1 MQPSENGNKQI
12 GLADRSFLNSENGM
26 PPGWLLGGQEA
37 THPVRSRQEENSDKN
52 GIITAET
59 EENKRYQS
67 CSGFHFVSLFVLP
80 WYENSSTHS
89 ARYQRPKTPGLL
101 TGHGKEQSQANSHDA
116 GVTAREIR
124 HPSMPGRGIT
134 QAVAVCAML
143 SRPPTLPA
151 SRADPIRSAA
161 FSFSLRSPPFLI
173 PATRRL
179 SPPGFCNRRTSTRIS
194 RPRSVCQVRKAGE
207 CFRHSSRHLL
217 MSSLIPRAS
226 SLGSFTLKL
235 SNLLAGDAVL
245 TRVGL
250 LRHSQIPHQLQ
261 AGR

>member
-52 GIITAET
+52 GNITAET

-134 QAVAVCAML
+134 NSGRRRLCHAFPAANSPCL
-143 SRPPTLPA
+143 EGGPDPLRCLFFFPPLPA
-151 SRADPIRSAA
+151 VFDSCNSP
-161 FSFSLRSPPFLI
+161 SL
-173 PATRRL
+173 
-179 SPPGFCNRRTSTRIS
+179 
-194 RPRSVCQVRKAGE
+194 
-207 CFRHSSRHLL
+207 SSGILQPTNINPDL
-217 MSSLIPRAS
+217 AS
-226 SLGSFTLKL
+226 SVRLPG
-235 SNLLAGDAVL
+235 
-245 TRVGL
+245 
-250 LRHSQIPHQLQ
+250 P
-261 AGR
+261 